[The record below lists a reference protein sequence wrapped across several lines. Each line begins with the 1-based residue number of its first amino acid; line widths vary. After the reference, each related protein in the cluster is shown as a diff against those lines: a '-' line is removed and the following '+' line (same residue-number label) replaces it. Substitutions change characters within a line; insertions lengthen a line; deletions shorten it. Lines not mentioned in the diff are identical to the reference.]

1 MTKPIPV
8 EEAKL
13 AFEQAIRRELA
24 DLEASAR
31 ALVTRCQVIAEHGR
45 GVNGLAPA
53 ARGWSKE
60 IENVADKIRDEG
72 PDVSK
77 ALIGTD
83 ATPIESAVDLEH
95 AARVK
100 NARPNAA

>member
-60 IENVADKIRDEG
+60 IENVADKIKAEG

-77 ALIGTD
+77 ALIGPD
-83 ATPIESAVDLEH
+83 APIESAVDLEH

-100 NARPNAA
+100 ASRPAA